1 VICLKN
7 EKQKDHAEHPP
18 IYLNMKEIALLGGSS
33 VVLELVSG
41 DGGQNPIKRPKFGSP
56 RQYAAYQAL
65 RNLLID
71 KKVKK
76 VPVSDWHKAHKAKSP
91 DLNPAKRKDARQQL
105 QDKGLVVITDNM
117 VWINRGVEEQMEPYS
132 VSEE

>member
-1 VICLKN
+1 
-7 EKQKDHAEHPP
+7 
-18 IYLNMKEIALLGGSS
+18 M
-33 VVLELVSG
+33 
-41 DGGQNPIKRPKFGSP
+41 
-56 RQYAAYQAL
+56 
-65 RNLLID
+65 ID

-76 VPVSDWHKAHKAKSP
+76 VPVSDWHEAHIVKSP
-91 DLNPAKRKDARQQL
+91 DLTPVMRKDARQQL